1 MSVFG
6 ERFKSARL
14 LKGYSLQD
22 LADILENRVSRQALH
37 RYEKGE
43 VVPSVEMIEVIAK
56 ALDLLPDFFYR
67 KVVVDIKD
75 IEFRK
80 QEKLSVKE
88 QTKIK
93 EQTREYLS
101 RYLELEEI
109 VGLSSEFENPFLG
122 DNMDAVGIK
131 ADYWAECLRE
141 KWNLGNNPIYNVVE
155 LLEEKNIKIIKL
167 DADDSFDG
175 LKTTINES
183 IPVIVFNEKNQEKQ
197 DRIRFTLLHEL
208 GHILFSDYL
217 KDLPEAQKEIICHQF
232 AGAMLMPAKTLQM
245 KLGEHRTKISFA
257 ELANIKQQYGISMQ
271 ALIMRAKDCG
281 IINDNYTRQF
291 FFMIKQLGW
300 KINEPIVYEGREEST
315 RFKQLLF
322 RAFSENLIS
331 EEKAASLNN
340 NQSVADFR
348 REYMLS

>member
-1 MSVFG
+1 MYIGQICF
-6 ERFKSARL
+6 FNI
-14 LKGYSLQD
+14 
-22 LADILENRVSRQALH
+22 ILTLEIIV
-37 RYEKGE
+37 
-43 VVPSVEMIEVIAK
+43 
-56 ALDLLPDFFYR
+56 FYR
-67 KVVVDIKD
+67 KQVYEKMKRLGIDIG
-75 IEFRK
+75 
-80 QEKLSVKE
+80 STTVKVAVIDE
-88 QTKIK
+88 QH
-93 EQTREYLS
+93 
-101 RYLELEEI
+101 
-109 VGLSSEFENPFLG
+109 N
-122 DNMDAVGIK
+122 
-131 ADYWAECLRE
+131 
-141 KWNLGNNPIYNVVE
+141 
-155 LLEEKNIKIIKL
+155 
-167 DADDSFDG
+167 
-175 LKTTINES
+175 
-183 IPVIVFNEKNQEKQ
+183 
-197 DRIRFTLLHEL
+197 
-208 GHILFSDYL
+208 ILFSDYL

-348 REYMLS
+348 REYMLW